1 MPLHVI
7 CIHHAPSTRHTCAS
21 TPVSAPQEKTGHTV
35 AGGRDR
41 VEADA
46 IGLVLLGVDAGGEHA
61 VRLALPVGKLACKQS
76 VCVAF
81 SANLSFKG
89 ARYTPTS
96 ITARHKGAHRS
107 RGYSPWWSMTMLQ
120 VSPGALGPT
129 MRATDTILPMS
140 GSLALATL
148 TVTPVWSQYLRTT
161 QTRNKQ
167 HDQLFADS
175 MFESDVAA
183 CCT

>member
-76 VCVAF
+76 VCVEF

-89 ARYTPTS
+89 RTLHAYEHHGKTQ
-96 ITARHKGAHRS
+96 RS
-107 RGYSPWWSMTMLQ
+107 AQ
-120 VSPGALGPT
+120 VE
-129 MRATDTILPMS
+129 RIL
-140 GSLALATL
+140 TL
-148 TVTPVWSQYLRTT
+148 VV
-161 QTRNKQ
+161 
-167 HDQLFADS
+167 DD
-175 MFESDVAA
+175 DVAGLA
-183 CCT
+183 GGVGADHARDRHDLADERVLGLGDVDSHAGLVPVPANHTDKKQTTRSTLCGQHV